1 MIKRKYRLKG
11 HESFILRDGWLTKG
25 IQAVEKDNG
34 VFSKNSGADAL
45 GVGTNMAKAIRYW
58 MRTAGMTKPNVP
70 QKGVQLTE
78 LGKIIA
84 KYDPYIE
91 DPFTLW
97 ILHCKIAGNFEQA
110 TAWNVFFNKMDL
122 TSAFTRDDMF
132 KMEQDLILE
141 ETGEEE
147 VSERSLR
154 DDCTAILSMYSEKG
168 EQGDDP
174 EDKKISPFEE
184 LGLISRVAK
193 GKFVKT
199 RPIMNKLD
207 PLVILFLIMEELN
220 ANGSM
225 QIDYTTDGPGMPG
238 KLLNLNRI
246 MVNDF
251 LDTLQAKKF
260 IIVNRTAGLDIIYP
274 DQSKATTPVE
284 LLTMHYER
292 GTTS

>member
-58 MRTAGMTKPNVP
+58 MRTAGVTVDVP

-78 LGKIIA
+78 LGKTIA

-91 DPFTLW
+91 DLFTLW
-97 ILHCKIAGNFEQA
+97 ILHCGIASNFEQA

-132 KMEQDLILE
+132 KMEQELILE

-168 EQGDDP
+168 DQGDDP

-184 LGLISRVAK
+184 LGLSSRVAK

-225 QIDYTTDGPGMPG
+225 QIDYATDGHNMPG

-274 DQSKATTPVE
+274 DQSKELTPVD

-292 GTTS
+292 GITS

>member
-58 MRTAGMTKPNVP
+58 MRTAGVTMDVP

-78 LGKIIA
+78 LGEIIA

-110 TAWNVFFNKMDL
+110 TAWNVFFNQMDL

-274 DQSKATTPVE
+274 DRSKELTPVE

>member
-1 MIKRKYRLKG
+1 LNRRRHG
-11 HESFILRDGWLTKG
+11 
-25 IQAVEKDNG
+25 
-34 VFSKNSGADAL
+34 
-45 GVGTNMAKAIRYW
+45 
-58 MRTAGMTKPNVP
+58 
-70 QKGVQLTE
+70 
-78 LGKIIA
+78 
-84 KYDPYIE
+84 
-91 DPFTLW
+91 
-97 ILHCKIAGNFEQA
+97 
-110 TAWNVFFNKMDL
+110 MDL

-132 KMEQDLILE
+132 KMEQELILE

-168 EQGDDP
+168 DQGDDP
-174 EDKKISPFEE
+174 EDKRISPFEE

-193 GKFVKT
+193 GKYVKT

-225 QIDYTTDGPGMPG
+225 QIDYTTDGYNMPG

-246 MVNDF
+246 IVNDF
-251 LDTLQAKKF
+251 LDTLQMKKF

-274 DQSKATTPVE
+274 DQSKELTPVD

-292 GTTS
+292 DITS

>member
-58 MRTAGMTKPNVP
+58 MRTAGVTMDVP

-110 TAWNVFFNKMDL
+110 TAWNVFFNQMDL

-274 DQSKATTPVE
+274 DRSKELTPVE

>member
-58 MRTAGMTKPNVP
+58 MRTAGVTVDVP

-78 LGKIIA
+78 LGKTIA

-91 DPFTLW
+91 DLFTLW
-97 ILHCKIAGNFEQA
+97 ILHCGIASNFEQA

-132 KMEQDLILE
+132 KMEQELILE

-168 EQGDDP
+168 DQGDDP

-225 QIDYTTDGPGMPG
+225 QIDGHNMPG

-274 DQSKATTPVE
+274 DQSKELTLVD

-292 GTTS
+292 GITS

>member
-58 MRTAGMTKPNVP
+58 MRTAGVTVDVP

-78 LGKIIA
+78 LGKTIA

-91 DPFTLW
+91 DLFTLW
-97 ILHCKIAGNFEQA
+97 ILHCGIASNFEQA

-132 KMEQDLILE
+132 KMEQELILE

-168 EQGDDP
+168 DQGDDP

-225 QIDYTTDGPGMPG
+225 QIDYATDCHNMPG

-274 DQSKATTPVE
+274 DQSKELTPVD

-292 GTTS
+292 GITS

>member
-58 MRTAGMTKPNVP
+58 MRTAGVTRDVP

-78 LGKIIA
+78 IGKTIA

-132 KMEQDLILE
+132 KMEQELILE

-168 EQGDDP
+168 DQGDDP
-174 EDKKISPFEE
+174 EDKRISPFEE

-193 GKFVKT
+193 GKYVKT

-220 ANGSM
+220 TNGSM
-225 QIDYTTDGPGMPG
+225 QIDYTTDGYNMPG

-246 MVNDF
+246 IVNDF
-251 LDTLQAKKF
+251 LDTLQMKKF

-274 DQSKATTPVE
+274 DQSKELTPVD

-292 GTTS
+292 DITS

>member
-11 HESFILRDGWLTKG
+11 HESFILRDGWLIKG

-58 MRTAGMTKPNVP
+58 MRTAGVTRDVP

-78 LGKIIA
+78 IGKTIA

-132 KMEQDLILE
+132 KMEQELILE

-168 EQGDDP
+168 DQGDDP
-174 EDKKISPFEE
+174 EDKRISPFEE

-193 GKFVKT
+193 GKYVKT

-225 QIDYTTDGPGMPG
+225 QIDYTTDGYNMPG

-246 MVNDF
+246 IVNDF
-251 LDTLQAKKF
+251 LDTLQMKKF

-274 DQSKATTPVE
+274 DQSKELTPVD

-292 GTTS
+292 DITS

>member
-58 MRTAGMTKPNVP
+58 MRTAGVTRDVP

-78 LGKIIA
+78 IGKTIA

-132 KMEQDLILE
+132 KMEQELILE

-168 EQGDDP
+168 DQGDDP
-174 EDKKISPFEE
+174 EDQRISPFEE

-193 GKFVKT
+193 GKYVKT

-225 QIDYTTDGPGMPG
+225 QIDYTTDGYNMPG

-246 MVNDF
+246 IVNDF
-251 LDTLQAKKF
+251 LDTLQMKKF

-274 DQSKATTPVE
+274 DQSKELTPVD

-292 GTTS
+292 DITS